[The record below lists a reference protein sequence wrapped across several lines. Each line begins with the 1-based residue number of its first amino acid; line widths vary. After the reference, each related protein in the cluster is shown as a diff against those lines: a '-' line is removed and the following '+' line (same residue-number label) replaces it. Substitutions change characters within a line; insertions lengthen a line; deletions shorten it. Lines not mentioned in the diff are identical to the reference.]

1 MLNVSSSPRENIHWL
16 HVAGLLQATDEE
28 PGPYMQLLTLPINPQ
43 DAGPADIC
51 HGRNS
56 LVHEAIRNAVPV
68 SGRHTTIHIKSRAD
82 GDTESSKF
90 IMPGL
95 HVYDRSD
102 SVLYALFPTKSWTE
116 DTALSSGP
124 MPDWASGNFFLEG
137 GFVLLFM

>member
-1 MLNVSSSPRENIHWL
+1 MLNVSSSPRENIHGL

-43 DAGPADIC
+43 DADPADIC

-68 SGRHTTIHIKSRAD
+68 SGRHTAIHIKSRAD
-82 GDTESSKF
+82 GDTESFEF

-95 HVYDRSD
+95 HVYDPSD
-102 SVLYALFPTKSWTE
+102 SILHALFPTKAWTE

-124 MPDWASGNFFLEG
+124 MPDWASGNFFFVG
-137 GFVLLFM
+137 GLFC